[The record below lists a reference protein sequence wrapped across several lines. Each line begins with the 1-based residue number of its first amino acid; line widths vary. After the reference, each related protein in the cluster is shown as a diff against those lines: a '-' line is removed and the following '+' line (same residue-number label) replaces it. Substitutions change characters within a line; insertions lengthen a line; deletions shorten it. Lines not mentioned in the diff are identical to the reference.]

1 MFKKIRNTNSQ
12 INISVDNNN
21 FVSNISIEKAYL
33 KDDSLDK
40 TITLLKTD
48 DMKFTAY
55 KQDLADYSDLVE
67 LEYEVTI
74 EDKIYFALN
83 RLLGN
88 NDEMF
93 IDDDFTRDEYRNYL
107 IIKRKQN
114 KIVFI
119 FHDEDIQKL
128 TFERFNVFI
137 INIVSDGRSK
147 IKDINTKSRLLNFF
161 KEASEILLSDNHQ
174 YTLDEYYEILKSNG
188 IYTEKNPFIVENEE
202 TTKKLIK

>member
-67 LEYEVTI
+67 LEYEVTM

>member
-174 YTLDEYYEILKSNG
+174 YTLDEYYEILKSNE

>member
-137 INIVSDGRSK
+137 INIVFDGRSK

-174 YTLDEYYEILKSNG
+174 YTLDEYYEILKLNG